1 MRLTFSLLII
11 IIGFGCSNSFSQV
24 TVDSTESEAASVENK
39 YYLII
44 KNDGSEYYGYVL
56 KDDGRE
62 VLIDTKSIGKVFI
75 KKSDIK
81 EMRVVDPPSATNGDK
96 AGLRNGDDLRDAGPF
111 TTRYY
116 FTTNALPIKKKEN
129 YALIHLYGP
138 EVHFALTDN
147 LSLGVMATWI
157 ASPIALAA
165 KYSFNNSNTESDIN
179 FAVGAIVGSGGY
191 LLPQAYGGLYF
202 GTVTKGSRSSN
213 VSFSAGFA
221 HINMGRDFSSRSD
234 AKYRYQ
240 GNDENADFY
249 VPYEFSPTS
258 GNSYPYIEDSKR
270 NNSSVILGISG
281 IKSIGKKVS
290 FIFDSMIFFTQRRS
304 AVYDKTATV
313 SFSKTE
319 WQMPQMPTVTQ
330 NFQVQEGQ
338 YTNNGIRPTIIL
350 MPGMRFSTKYG
361 SAIQVVLS
369 GIIFEQSSGDIVGAP
384 IPMVSW
390 LKAF

>member
-11 IIGFGCSNSFSQV
+11 IIGFGCSNLFSQV

-62 VLIDTKSIGKVFI
+62 VLIDTESIGKVFI

-96 AGLRNGDDLRDAGPF
+96 AGLMNGDDLRNAGPF

-129 YALIHLYGP
+129 YTLTHLYGP

-191 LLPQAYGGLYF
+191 LAPQAFGGLYF
-202 GTVTKGSRSSN
+202 GTVTKGNRSSN
-213 VSFSAGFA
+213 ISLSAGFT
-221 HINMGRDFSSRSD
+221 HMNLGSDFIN
-234 AKYRYQ
+234 Y
-240 GNDENADFY
+240 
-249 VPYEFSPTS
+249 S
-258 GNSYPYIEDSKR
+258 GNKYQFQSEDPSQKYYVSYDTYDNYSDKEYEYLDYRSNI
-270 NNSSVILGISG
+270 NSVVLGISG
-281 IKSIGKKVS
+281 IKSVGNKVS
-290 FIFDSMIFFTQRRS
+290 FIFDSMIFFSNRKKL
-304 AVYDKTATV
+304 VYNKESYL
-313 SFSKTE
+313 SFNDNSG
-319 WQMPQMPTVTQ
+319 PTTIT
-330 NFQVQEGQ
+330 NNLLVQEGSFI
-338 YTNNGIRPTIIL
+338 NDGIKPTIIF

-361 SAIQVVLS
+361 SAFQVVLS
-369 GIIFEQSSGDIVGAP
+369 GVIFERNNRYSRDFIGIP

>member
-1 MRLTFSLLII
+1 M
-11 IIGFGCSNSFSQV
+11 
-24 TVDSTESEAASVENK
+24 
-39 YYLII
+39 
-44 KNDGSEYYGYVL
+44 
-56 KDDGRE
+56 
-62 VLIDTKSIGKVFI
+62 
-75 KKSDIK
+75 
-81 EMRVVDPPSATNGDK
+81 
-96 AGLRNGDDLRDAGPF
+96 NGDDLRNAGPF

-165 KYSFNNSNTESDIN
+165 KYSFKNSNPDSDIH
-179 FAVGAIVGSGGY
+179 FALGGIFGSGGY

-221 HINMGRDFSSRSD
+221 HINMGRDFSSRYD

-258 GNSYPYIEDSKR
+258 SNGYPFIEDSKR

-319 WQMPQMPTVTQ
+319 WQMPTVTQ
-330 NFQVQEGQ
+330 DFQVQEGQ

>member
-1 MRLTFSLLII
+1 MKLIFSLLII
-11 IIGFGCSNSFSQV
+11 IIGLCSTNSFSQV
-24 TVDSTESEAASVENK
+24 TVDSTESESTSVEKK

-62 VLIDTKSIGKVFI
+62 VLIDTESIGKVFI

-96 AGLRNGDDLRDAGPF
+96 VKLANGDDLRDAGPF

-129 YALIHLYGP
+129 YALTHLYGP
-138 EVHFALTDN
+138 EVHFAVTDN

-165 KYSFNNSNTESDIN
+165 KYSFVNSNPDSDVY
-179 FAVGAIVGSGGY
+179 FAIGGIFGSGGY

-221 HINMGRDFSSRSD
+221 HVNLGANFAASYGRKYYYQEGNMFED
-234 AKYRYQ
+234 Y
-240 GNDENADFY
+240 Y
-249 VPYEFSPTS
+249 VPYDYYVQ
-258 GNSYPYIEDSKR
+258 GDNGQLI
-270 NNSSVILGISG
+270 NNTQNGSLVLGISG
-281 IKSIGKKVS
+281 IKAVGKKTS
-290 FIFDSMIFFTQRRS
+290 FIFDSMIFFTSR
-304 AVYDKTATV
+304 KT
-313 SFSKTE
+313 TE
-319 WQMPQMPTVTQ
+319 FNTPANVEFTSYRDGTKA
-330 NFQVQEGQ
+330 NFDVLEGEIVIDG
-338 YTNNGIRPTIIL
+338 YKPTIIF
-350 MPGMRFSTKYG
+350 MPGMRFSNKYG
-361 SAIQVVLS
+361 SAFQVVLS
-369 GIIFEQSSGDIVGAP
+369 GVVFEQTVNGKRVYRGFP
-384 IPMVSW
+384 IPQVSW